1 MGFMKEAK
9 ADSMRQPAAR
19 AMEEGRRVLVVRIQ
33 TRFWSAGA
41 FSGPMDD
48 TAEMIE
54 AIEDQGWL
62 LDQMSYV
69 MKKNDKPE
77 GIYLFRRPAQRAPQ
91 PDRMLS
97 AQRAPQ
103 PDTML
108 GREPRRAGDSPRPAV
123 PSYYR

>member
-9 ADSMRQPAAR
+9 ADTMRQHAGR
-19 AMEEGRRVLVVRIQ
+19 AMQEGRQVLVVRIQ

-54 AIEDQGWL
+54 AIEGQGWH

-77 GIYLFRRPAQRAPQ
+77 GIYLFRRPAVRQSPSRASE
-91 PDRMLS
+91 MI
-97 AQRAPQ
+97 
-103 PDTML
+103 
-108 GREPRRAGDSPRPAV
+108 GREPRRADAAPGPRFTPAD
-123 PSYYR
+123 R